1 MGGCQAAVQA
11 GWSALCGVT
20 QFASQAQTWADRITG
35 AVRSVGSLGPLQ
47 TALVLVLALVVLA
60 VAWQVFLLL
69 AQVLFRVYP
78 YALAVG
84 VLLLLFAH

>member
-1 MGGCQAAVQA
+1 MGGCQAAVQI
-11 GWSALCGVT
+11 GWGALCGVT
-20 QFASQAQTWADRITG
+20 QAASQAQAWADQVTG
-35 AVRSVGSLGPLQ
+35 AVQSVGSLGPLQ

-60 VAWQVFLLL
+60 VAWQAFLLL

-84 VLLLLFAH
+84 VLILLFGH